1 MTQDDN
7 GSTTAVPDTGVTDQL
22 GDVPGI
28 GVTEP
33 LGGYRGYRG
42 YLQPVNAVEA
52 LLEQMGQFPLVALGE
67 VHQLQEFY
75 DYLTALLYHP
85 LLPEKITDIVVEF
98 GNAHYQEIADQ
109 FLLTDQPVAKA
120 NLQQIWRTASGNVLW
135 DAPVYE
141 QFFVTV
147 RAINWTLPPSRRL
160 RVLLGD
166 PPFDPYTYDFASP
179 DEEMLQDWFARDAHY
194 AKVVEQEVMQKGR
207 RALLIAGRYH
217 LLRGLHTGR
226 DSQELNAGTQLAQ
239 RYPHKLFVVDL
250 LVLSSQHPL
259 VEHLAQWPRRSLAL
273 LAGTWLGYALRPTPF
288 SISREASIY
297 NRQADAVLY
306 LGPGELLTASRADP
320 ALYLAGDYVAELQHF
335 QQIADQLALQLES
348 SPMDLLAEGLKRA
361 RSGPAYFQTLSSTAL
376 SPPSTSL

>member
-1 MTQDDN
+1 MAQNDN
-7 GSTTAVPDTGVTDQL
+7 GLTTTVPSTGVTEQL
-22 GDVPGI
+22 SENID
-28 GVTEP
+28 
-33 LGGYRGYRG
+33 YRYN
-42 YLQPVNAVEA
+42 LQPVNAVEA
-52 LLEQMGQFPLVALGE
+52 LIQQMGCFPLIALGE

-98 GNAHYQEIADQ
+98 GNAHYQDIADQ

-120 NLQQIWRTASGNVLW
+120 DLQQIWRTASGHILW

-147 RAINWTLPPSRRL
+147 RAINWTLPPARRL
-160 RVLLGD
+160 RVILGD
-166 PPFDPYTYDFASP
+166 PPFDPYAYDFSTP
-179 DEEMLQDWFARDAHY
+179 NNEILQDWFARDAHY
-194 AKVVEQEVMQKGR
+194 AEVVEKEVMQKGR

-217 LLRGLHTGR
+217 LLRGLHTGW

-239 RYPHKLFVVDL
+239 RYPHQLFVVDL

-259 VEHLAQWPRRSLAL
+259 VWQAGLAQWPRRSLAL
-273 LAGTWLGYALRPTPF
+273 LPGTWLGNALRPTPF
-288 SISREASIY
+288 SISRDASIY
-297 NRQADAVLY
+297 SRQADAVLY

-320 ALYLAGDYVAELQHF
+320 ALYLAGDYVTELQHF
-335 QQIADQLALQLES
+335 QQIADQLSLQFDS

-361 RSGPAYFQTLSSTAL
+361 RSGPAYFQAK
-376 SPPSTSL
+376 

>member
-1 MTQDDN
+1 MTQDND
-7 GSTTAVPDTGVTDQL
+7 GSTTTAPT
-22 GDVPGI
+22 
-28 GVTEP
+28 TEIM
-33 LGGYRGYRG
+33 GRQACGNH
-42 YLQPVNAVEA
+42 LQPVNAVEA
-52 LLEQMGQFPLVALGE
+52 LLEQMERFPLVALGE

-75 DYLTALLYHP
+75 DFLTALLYHP

-120 NLQQIWRTASGNVLW
+120 DLQQIWRTASGNVLW

-166 PPFDPYTYDFASP
+166 PPFDPYAYDFASP
-179 DEEMLQDWFARDAHY
+179 DEKTLSVWLARDTHY
-194 AKVVEQEVMQKGR
+194 AEVVEQEVMQKGR

-217 LLRGLHTGR
+217 LLRGLHAGR

-239 RYPHKLFVVDL
+239 HYPHKLFVVDL
-250 LVLSSQHPL
+250 LALSSQHPL
-259 VEHLAQWPRRSLAL
+259 VGQARLDQWPRRSLVL
-273 LAGTWLGYALRPTPF
+273 LAGTWLGDALRPTPF

-297 NRQADAVLY
+297 SKQADAVLY

-320 ALYLAGDYVAELQHF
+320 ALYLAGDYVTELQHF
-335 QQIADQLALQLES
+335 QQIADQLALQFES

-361 RSGPAYFQTLSSTAL
+361 HSGPAYFQTK
-376 SPPSTSL
+376 P

>member
-1 MTQDDN
+1 MMSNDN
-7 GSTTAVPDTGVTDQL
+7 GLTTAVPT
-22 GDVPGI
+22 
-28 GVTEP
+28 TEITEQQAEK
-33 LGGYRGYRG
+33 RGYRNH
-42 YLQPVNAVEA
+42 LQPVNAVEA
-52 LLEQMGQFPLVALGE
+52 LIEQMEHFPLVALGE
-67 VHQLQEFY
+67 AHQLQEFY
-75 DYLTALLYHP
+75 DFLTALLYHP

-120 NLQQIWRTASGNVLW
+120 DLQQIWRTASGNILW

-160 RVLLGD
+160 RILLGD
-166 PPFDPYTYDFASP
+166 PPFDPYTYDFSSP
-179 DEEMLQDWFARDAHY
+179 DEETLSAWFARDDHY

-217 LLRGLHTGR
+217 LLRGLHTGL
-226 DSQELNAGTQLAQ
+226 DSQELNAGTQLTQ
-239 RYPHKLFVVDL
+239 RYPHQLFVVDS

-259 VEHLAQWPRRSLAL
+259 VGLACLAEWPRRSLAL
-273 LAGTWLGYALRPTPF
+273 LAGTWLGDALRPTPL

-297 NRQADAVLY
+297 SKQADAVLY

-320 ALYLAGDYVAELQHF
+320 ALYLAGDYVTELQHF
-335 QQIADQLALQLES
+335 QQIADHLSLRFEC

-361 RSGPAYFQTLSSTAL
+361 RSGPAYFQTK
-376 SPPSTSL
+376 P

>member
-1 MTQDDN
+1 MMSNDN
-7 GSTTAVPDTGVTDQL
+7 VPTTTVPITDVIEQQAES
-22 GDVPGI
+22 I
-28 GVTEP
+28 
-33 LGGYRGYRG
+33 GYRNN
-42 YLQPVNAVEA
+42 LQPVNAIEA
-52 LLEQMGQFPLVALGE
+52 LIKQMERFPLVALGE

-75 DYLTALLYHP
+75 DFLTALLYHP

-98 GNAHYQEIADQ
+98 GNAHYQEITDQ

-120 NLQQIWRTASGNVLW
+120 DLQQIWRTASGNILW

-166 PPFDPYTYDFASP
+166 PAFDPYTYDFASP
-179 DEEMLQDWFARDAHY
+179 NEERLQDWFARDTHY
-194 AKVVEQEVMQKGR
+194 AEIVEQEVMQKGR
-207 RALLIAGRYH
+207 HALLIAGRYH

-239 RYPHKLFVVDL
+239 RYSHKLFVIDS

-259 VEHLAQWPRRSLAL
+259 VGQARLAEWPRRSLAL
-273 LAGTWLGYALRPTPF
+273 LAGTWLGHALRPTPF

-297 NRQADAVLY
+297 SRQADAVLY

-320 ALYLAGDYVAELQHF
+320 ALYLAGDYAAELQHF
-335 QQIADQLALQLES
+335 QQIADQLSLQFGS

-361 RSGPAYFQTLSSTAL
+361 RSGPAYFVG
-376 SPPSTSL
+376 PFRPRMNNEG

>member
-1 MTQDDN
+1 MMSNDN
-7 GSTTAVPDTGVTDQL
+7 VPTTAVPTTDITKQQ
-22 GDVPGI
+22 
-28 GVTEP
+28 TE
-33 LGGYRGYRG
+33 YRNH
-42 YLQPVNAVEA
+42 LQPVNAVEA
-52 LLEQMGQFPLVALGE
+52 LLEQMERFPLVALGE

-75 DYLTALLYHP
+75 DFLTALLYHP

-98 GNAHYQEIADQ
+98 GNARYQEIADQ

-120 NLQQIWRTASGNVLW
+120 DLQQIWHTASGNILW

-166 PPFDPYTYDFASP
+166 PSFDPYAYDFASP
-179 DEEMLQDWFARDAHY
+179 DEETISTWLARDAHY
-194 AKVVEQEVMQKGR
+194 VEVVEKEVMQKGGC
-207 RALLIAGRYH
+207 ALLIAGRYH
-217 LLRGLHTGR
+217 LLRGLHAGR

-239 RYPHKLFVVDL
+239 RYPHQLFVVDL

-259 VEHLAQWPRRSLAL
+259 VGQARLDQWPRRSLAL
-273 LAGTWLGYALRPTPF
+273 LAGTWLGNALRPTPL
-288 SISREASIY
+288 SMSREASIY
-297 NRQADAVLY
+297 SKQADAVLY

-320 ALYLAGDYVAELQHF
+320 ALYLAGDYVTELQHF
-335 QQIADQLALQLES
+335 QQIADHLSLRFES

-361 RSGPAYFQTLSSTAL
+361 RSSPAYFQAK
-376 SPPSTSL
+376 